1 MLAHF
6 LNNSLAVSVVLN
18 MDTDAAADA
27 AALEGFLPWW
37 ATLAAALLSL
47 MIGWVYWQSRLTWS
61 DDDQN
66 TMPEPFV
73 SADRD
78 KTDDAFQLRWRY
90 PPVQTL
96 MALVFSMC
104 FFVAAMAMFAQQ
116 NAG

>member
-66 TMPEPFV
+66 TMPEPFCLGR
-73 SADRD
+73 SRPRRTTPFNLGGDIHPS
-78 KTDDAFQLRWRY
+78 KH
-90 PPVQTL
+90 
-96 MALVFSMC
+96 
-104 FFVAAMAMFAQQ
+104 
-116 NAG
+116 